1 MRPMDAWRIIS
12 KNMVEIYHM
21 RRTSEYKG
29 YTEDE
34 VEAEVICM
42 QALQLLEKKQELDG
56 KKRNIPLNEM
66 QRKLVKAM
74 AAESMNVSNAAKRIG
89 YTGAG
94 ASYAL
99 NKIKKLTALD
109 PRNFYDLR
117 ELMELI
123 EDGVDNG

>member
-12 KNMVEIYHM
+12 KNMVELYHT
-21 RRTSEYKG
+21 RCTSTYKG

-34 VEAEVICM
+34 IEAEVICM

-56 KKRNIPLNEM
+56 KRRNIPLNEM

-74 AAESMNVSNAAKRIG
+74 AAESMNVSNAAKSIG

-99 NKIKKLTALD
+99 NKVKKLTTLD

>member
-12 KNMVEIYHM
+12 KNMVELYHM
-21 RRTSEYKG
+21 RQTDTCKG

-42 QALQLLEKKQELDG
+42 KAAQLLEKKLELEG
-56 KKRNIPLNEM
+56 RQRNIPLNDM

-74 AAESMNVSNAAKRIG
+74 AAESMNVSNAAKSIG

-99 NKIKKLTALD
+99 NKIKTLTALD